1 MTKYDDYQKS
11 KDIKP
16 DSLLHTLSSL
26 ARFGLMVIGLVG
38 LTIKLFQ
45 DNGWLGKFFNYITSS
60 SMGLISFIAI
70 LAVAYGIN
78 RWMTPTTPDKAS
90 RRGNLPM
97 YIMIGLGI
105 YFLYQYLINGAI

>member
-1 MTKYDDYQKS
+1 MTKFDDYQKS

-16 DSLLHTLSSL
+16 DSLLHTLTSF
-26 ARFGLMVIGLVG
+26 ARFGLMVIGLIG

-45 DNGWLGKFFNYITSS
+45 DNGWLGQFFNYITSS

-70 LAVAYGIN
+70 LAVAYCIN
-78 RWMTPTTPDKAS
+78 YWMTPTTPDKAS
-90 RRGNLPM
+90 KRGNLPM

-105 YFLYQYLINGAI
+105 YFLYQYLMNGTI